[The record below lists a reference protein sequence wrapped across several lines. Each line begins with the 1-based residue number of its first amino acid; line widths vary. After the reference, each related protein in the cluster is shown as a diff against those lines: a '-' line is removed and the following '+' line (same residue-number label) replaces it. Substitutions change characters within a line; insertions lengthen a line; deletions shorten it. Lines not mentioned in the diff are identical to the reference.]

1 MSRQEQAIPVK
12 LPKMLVSEIDQL
24 VKQGKFQTRS
34 DALRFAARL
43 IVLLEKKELPLS
55 LQAERYL
62 YEEWQQKM
70 ERAKRVSGG

>member
-24 VKQGKFQTRS
+24 IKQGKFQTRS

>member
-1 MSRQEQAIPVK
+1 MQKKELAVPVK
-12 LPKMLVSEIDQL
+12 LPKALVSEIDGL
-24 VKQGKFQTRS
+24 VKEGRFQTRS

-43 IVLLEKKELPLS
+43 VVLLEKKELPMS

-70 ERAKRVSGG
+70 RRIKSVSGG